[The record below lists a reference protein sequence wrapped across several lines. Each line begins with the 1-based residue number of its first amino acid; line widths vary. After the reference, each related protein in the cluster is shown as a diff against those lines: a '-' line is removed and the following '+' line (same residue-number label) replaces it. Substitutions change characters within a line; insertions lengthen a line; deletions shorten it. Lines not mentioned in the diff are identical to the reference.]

1 MPQHLDEAQDCRRL
15 KAGRFQI
22 SVAEPDT
29 KGGVLVTM
37 LAFALKAEKTVTQ
50 VLFFKVKKTEATFRK
65 NEGKAS
71 INMDALKDLREP
83 IRKKVREFQ
92 LGYVAG
98 LLT

>member
-1 MPQHLDEAQDCRRL
+1 M
-15 KAGRFQI
+15 
-22 SVAEPDT
+22 
-29 KGGVLVTM
+29 
-37 LAFALKAEKTVTQ
+37 TQ